1 MRTSN
6 WVMAGP
12 VLLLLAGGA
21 SRAAEAERLKALVE
35 EAIKAKGGE
44 ARLIE
49 LQAAVWKSRGTG
61 PERTTRA
68 TLYGQLPDK
77 FRLESERTT
86 DGKTTR
92 FVKVIN
98 GKRGWTMQDGRVRE
112 MTAEQMA
119 ETRQTFY
126 HKHLDTTLLP
136 LKDKEAELA
145 GLGESSVEGRP
156 AVGLRVRRPGRPD
169 LKLYFDKETK
179 LLLKSEMTARGRDG
193 KGTRLEHV
201 YSDYQ
206 DFDGIKLARKLKRFA
221 DGKPVGEVELVEFRP
236 RAILER
242 HVFERPVPGDG
253 PAGLGDKP

>member
-1 MRTSN
+1 MRTN
-6 WVMAGP
+6 KAALAAG
-12 VLLLLAGGA
+12 LALLLAAGA
-21 SRAAEAERLKALVE
+21 ARADEQGQLKALVE

-49 LQAAVWKSRGTG
+49 LQAAVWKSQGTG

-77 FRLESERTT
+77 FRLESERTV

-98 GKRGWTMQDGRVRE
+98 GKRGWTIEGGRVRE

-119 ETRQTFY
+119 QTRETFY

-136 LKDKEAELA
+136 LKDKDVELA
-145 GLGESSVEGRP
+145 VLPEARVEGRA
-156 AVGLRVRRPGRPD
+156 AVGLRVRRPGQPD
-169 LKLYFDKETK
+169 LKLYFDKQTK
-179 LLLKSEMTARGRDG
+179 LLLKSEMTAKGKDGG
-193 KGTRLEHV
+193 KGTHLEYF

-221 DGKPVGEVELVEFRP
+221 DGKPQGEVEIVEFRP
-236 RAILER
+236 RPSLER
-242 HVFERPVPGDG
+242 HLFERPVPEGG
-253 PAGLGDKP
+253 AARP

>member
-1 MRTSN
+1 MRTKN
-6 WVMAGP
+6 WGLAAG
-12 VLLLLAGGA
+12 LCLLLAGGA
-21 SRAAEAERLKALVE
+21 ARADEQGQLKALVE

-44 ARLIE
+44 SRLAD
-49 LQAAVWKSRGTG
+49 LQAAVWKSQGTG

-77 FRLESERTT
+77 FRLESERTV

-98 GKRGWTMQDGRVRE
+98 GKRGWTVEGGKVRE

-119 ETRQTFY
+119 ETRETFY

-136 LKDKEAELA
+136 LKDREVELA
-145 GLGESSVEGRP
+145 ALPEARVEGR
-156 AVGLRVRRPGRPD
+156 AALGLRVRRLGQPD

-179 LLLKSEMTARGRDG
+179 LLLKSEMTSKAKGGG
-193 KGTRLEHV
+193 KGTHLEYL

-206 DFDGIKLARKLKRFA
+206 DFDGIRLARKLKRFA
-221 DGKPVGEVELVEFRP
+221 DGKPVGEVEIVEFRP
-236 RAILER
+236 RPNLER
-242 HVFERPVPGDG
+242 HLFERPVPEGG
-253 PAGLGDKP
+253 PARP

>member
-1 MRTSN
+1 MRN
-6 WVMAGP
+6 NDWALAAG
-12 VLLLLAGGA
+12 LSLLLAGGA
-21 SRAAEAERLKALVE
+21 ARADEPERLKALVE

-98 GKRGWTMQDGRVRE
+98 GDRGWAVEGGKVRAL
-112 MTAEQMA
+112 TAEEMA
-119 ETRQTFY
+119 QTRETFY

-136 LKDKEAELA
+136 LKDKEVELA
-145 GLGESSVEGRP
+145 GLDESTVEGRR
-156 AVGLRVRRPGRPD
+156 ALGLRVRRPGRPD

-179 LLLKSEMTARGRDG
+179 LLLKSEMTTKGREGG
-193 KGTRLEHV
+193 KGTRLEYV
-201 YSDYQ
+201 YGDYQ

-236 RAILER
+236 RAGLER

-253 PAGLGDKP
+253 PARP